1 MEHFTEII
9 GFIEAS
15 MMRLFLLSDRGL
27 TTQHA
32 EPALKSRVRLRASML
47 SPLQTQ
53 CCKIR
58 ELRRRTSVRR
68 TLLRIGCFS
77 PYILGQDPQKRRRR
91 RVFKYGAVQTILAR
105 YLITNDSRRNGLP
118 VESFRRRSQVIKA
131 RKKVS
136 KYY

>member
-1 MEHFTEII
+1 
-9 GFIEAS
+9 
-15 MMRLFLLSDRGL
+15 MRQCYRRCK
-27 TTQHA
+27 HNV
-32 EPALKSRVRLRASML
+32 VRYANF
-47 SPLQTQ
+47 
-53 CCKIR
+53 
-58 ELRRRTSVRR
+58 EEEG
-68 TLLRIGCFS
+68 LRIGCFS

>member
-1 MEHFTEII
+1 MDNFTEII

-47 SPLQTQ
+47 SQ

-77 PYILGQDPQKRRRR
+77 PYIPGQDPQKRRRR
-91 RVFKYGAVQTILAR
+91 RVSKYGAVQTILAR

-131 RKKVS
+131 RKKVR